1 MDQAPTRHDTLG
13 SRPAAETSLSGAVV
27 DQLVRHR
34 GPVLAIYLVLSV
46 GGVATIGAPDR
57 PAVLWW
63 LVGFIVVTCAG
74 TEGGFRRF
82 LIDWVPVLVIA
93 AGYDTVRAES
103 VDLLSRAIVQP
114 QLRFDEVVFG
124 GTAPT
129 VTLQRWL
136 NAGQGVHWW
145 DYLAWLGYLSH
156 FVVTLAFAAFFYVV
170 NRERFHRLAMLIVTV
185 SVAGFITYFIIP
197 AVPPWLASRQG
208 VLPHTTRTEY
218 EVWSHL
224 GLPAVAKVFN
234 GSAQLANPVAAL
246 PSLHAAW
253 PLLVL
258 LFIWPT
264 ARRGRWV
271 FLGYLVFMMAVLVY
285 GAEHYVS
292 DILLGWAYAIVVFW
306 AWNRHWAHRQRT
318 SHTAPAGSLVTR
330 PG

>member
-1 MDQAPTRHDTLG
+1 MDHAPMRPSVG
-13 SRPAAETSLSGAVV
+13 SRPAAETTLGSAVV
-27 DQLVRHR
+27 DQLGRHR
-34 GPVLAIYLVLSV
+34 GPVLAIYLALTV
-46 GGVATIGAPDR
+46 GAVVTVGAPDR

-63 LVGFIVVTCAG
+63 LVGLVVVTCAG
-74 TEGGFRRF
+74 TEAGFRRF

-103 VDLLSRAIVQP
+103 ADLLARAIVQP

-136 NAGQGVHWW
+136 HAGAGVHWW
-145 DYLAWLGYLSH
+145 DYVAWLGYLSH
-156 FVVTLAFAAFFYVV
+156 FVVTLAIAAFFYLSD
-170 NRERFHRLAMLIVTV
+170 RERFHRLAMLIVTV

-208 VLPHTTRTEY
+208 ALPHTTRIEFA
-218 EVWSHL
+218 VWSHL

-234 GSAQLANPVAAL
+234 GSTQLANPVAAL

-271 FLGYLVFMMAVLVY
+271 LLAYLVFMVAVLVY

-292 DILLGWAYAIVVFW
+292 DILLGWAYAVVVFW
-306 AWNRHWAHRQRT
+306 AWNRHWAHRDRA
-318 SHTAPAGSLVTR
+318 SAELAAAS
-330 PG
+330 

>member
-1 MDQAPTRHDTLG
+1 MDHAPMRPSVG
-13 SRPAAETSLSGAVV
+13 SRPAAETTLGSAVV
-27 DQLVRHR
+27 DQLGRHR
-34 GPVLAIYLVLSV
+34 GPVLAIYLALTV
-46 GGVATIGAPDR
+46 GAVVTVGAPDR

-63 LVGFIVVTCAG
+63 LVGLVVVTCAG
-74 TEGGFRRF
+74 TEAGFRRF

-103 VDLLSRAIVQP
+103 ADLLARAIVQP

-136 NAGQGVHWW
+136 HAGAGVHWW
-145 DYLAWLGYLSH
+145 DYVAWLGYLSH
-156 FVVTLAFAAFFYVV
+156 FVVTLAIAAFFYLSD
-170 NRERFHRLAMLIVTV
+170 RERFHRLAMLIVTV

-208 VLPHTTRTEY
+208 ALPHTTRIEFAL
-218 EVWSHL
+218 WSHL

-234 GSAQLANPVAAL
+234 GSTQLANPVAAL

-271 FLGYLVFMMAVLVY
+271 LLAYLVFMVAVLVY

-292 DILLGWAYAIVVFW
+292 DILLGWAYAVVVFW
-306 AWNRHWAHRQRT
+306 AWNRHWAHRDRA
-318 SHTAPAGSLVTR
+318 SAELAAAS
-330 PG
+330 

>member
-1 MDQAPTRHDTLG
+1 MDHAPMRPSVG
-13 SRPAAETSLSGAVV
+13 SRPAAETTLGSAVV
-27 DQLVRHR
+27 DQLGRHR
-34 GPVLAIYLVLSV
+34 GPVLAIYLALTV
-46 GGVATIGAPDR
+46 GAVVTVGAPDR

-63 LVGFIVVTCAG
+63 LVGLVVVTCAG
-74 TEGGFRRF
+74 TEAGFRRF

-103 VDLLSRAIVQP
+103 ADLLARAIVQP

-136 NAGQGVHWW
+136 HAGAGVHWW
-145 DYLAWLGYLSH
+145 DYVAWLGYLSH
-156 FVVTLAFAAFFYVV
+156 FVVTLAIAAFFYLSD
-170 NRERFHRLAMLIVTV
+170 RERFHRLAMLIVTV

-208 VLPHTTRTEY
+208 ALAHTTRIEFA
-218 EVWSHL
+218 VWSHL
-224 GLPAVAKVFN
+224 GLPAVAKVFT
-234 GSAQLANPVAAL
+234 GSTQLANPVAAL

-271 FLGYLVFMMAVLVY
+271 LLAYLVFMVAVLVY

-292 DILLGWAYAIVVFW
+292 DILLGWAYAVVVFW
-306 AWNRHWAHRQRT
+306 AWNRHWAHRDRA
-318 SHTAPAGSLVTR
+318 SAELAAAS
-330 PG
+330 